1 MVYLILNEILGFAQ
15 REYILKIEDKYLA
28 KLDLLKQSGYESIN
42 YSTKQMKEASMQS
55 SKEVFE
61 KNIKAEEFTIQVI
74 DIYKELLMDQKV
86 QLQDA
91 LQITDEKITVAYSSY
106 KTASNSAA
114 LMSIMNDTQS
124 TFNQIFEMQ
133 IPDIIPFENIELEEE
148 FKNLSDKLS
157 LQ

>member
-1 MVYLILNEILGFAQ
+1 MAVISKVFQTNIFQTNAFQDEEWGDYAFQ
-15 REYILKIEDKYLA
+15 R
-28 KLDLLKQSGYESIN
+28 SIF
-42 YSTKQMKEASMQS
+42 Q
-55 SKEVFE
+55 
-61 KNIKAEEFTIQVI
+61 KNIEAEEFTIKVI